1 MKPMEACSYVWQN
14 CNLVVRPLVSAPAL
28 RVSSSP
34 TCRKSL
40 CFLTPV
46 SIVDIRVQSVFV
58 SRLGLSEAGWHDI
71 YSIQQCGLHCY
82 NLLQDVR
89 CVALRR
95 RDVPSLII
103 VHANCTAAVNAE
115 ALLIVLQPR
124 SKE

>member
-14 CNLVVRPLVSAPAL
+14 CNLVVRPPVSAPAL

-71 YSIQQCGLHCY
+71 YRVYSSVVSTATICCKT
-82 NLLQDVR
+82 
-89 CVALRR
+89 CVAL
-95 RDVPSLII
+95 
-103 VHANCTAAVNAE
+103 HCAAGTCP
-115 ALLIVLQPR
+115 L
-124 SKE
+124 